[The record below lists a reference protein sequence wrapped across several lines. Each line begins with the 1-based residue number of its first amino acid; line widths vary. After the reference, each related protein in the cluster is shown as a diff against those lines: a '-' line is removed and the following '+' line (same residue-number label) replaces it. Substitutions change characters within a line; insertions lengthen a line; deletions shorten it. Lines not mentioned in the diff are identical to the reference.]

1 MQGKKE
7 ALHKKQEF
15 SKNMV
20 KPEGNPMIKEK
31 YPANRT

>member
-7 ALHKKQEF
+7 ALHKKEEF
-15 SKNMV
+15 SKHME
-20 KPEGNPMIKEK
+20 KLEGNPMIKEK